1 MKEERTALQLSALG
15 YLFMAALGIG
25 FAMVTRSDAIMLS
38 GFFSLIAFVMGLL
51 SLKVANLVHQPGDEH
66 FHFGYAH
73 FEPFLNTIKA
83 LIIIAVCAISLAAA
97 VDALLH
103 GGRQLAAGW
112 AMVYAVVATVFS
124 FVVAGIQSRIAKRIE
139 SPLLEVDV
147 KNWTLDG
154 FINTG
159 VGLAFLTA
167 MVLTGT
173 RWEFL
178 VPYADPVL
186 LVLLVLALVW
196 VPLKTVLENVGE
208 LLQVAPVMEVQKEV
222 KERFDNAIAGVPVE
236 KSYVRMVKIG
246 RFFYC
251 LCQLIMPASYRIQ
264 RVKDLDEIRGRIA
277 AGLEGVHPRLVLDV
291 LFTENEELTK

>member
-1 MKEERTALQLSALG
+1 MKEERTALKLSALG

-25 FAMVTRSDAIMLS
+25 FAIVTRSDAIMLS

-73 FEPFLNTIKA
+73 FEPFLNSIKA
-83 LIIIAVCAISLAAA
+83 LIILAVCAISLAAA
-97 VDALLH
+97 VGALLH
-103 GGRQLAAGW
+103 GGRHLAAGW
-112 AMVYAVVATVFS
+112 AMIYAVVATVFS
-124 FVVAGIQSRIAKRIE
+124 FVVAAIQSRIAKRTE

-147 KNWTLDG
+147 RNWTLDG
-154 FINTG
+154 FVNTG
-159 VGLAFLTA
+159 VGLAFLIA
-167 MVLTGT
+167 MVLAGT

-178 VPYADPVL
+178 VPYVDPVL
-186 LVLLVLALVW
+186 LILLVLALVW
-196 VPLKTVLENVGE
+196 VPLRTVLENVGE
-208 LLQVAPVMEVQKEV
+208 LLQIAPVAEVQKEV
-222 KERFDNAIAGVPVE
+222 KERFDIAIAEFPVE

-277 AGLEGVHPRLVLDV
+277 AGLEGVHPKLVLDV
-291 LFTENEELTK
+291 LFTENEEWTK